1 MAEQLL
7 RFFVLTC
14 KPPSDVGF
22 QTRRPLWIG
31 IVRDVSQFYCQ
42 GNGVLIVSGSAD
54 NGRIGQAMKGADMLE
69 VITRPETALELIL
82 DLQPE
87 EALEWKAQVN
97 QQYTD
102 WQDVES
108 ATHLVALI
116 QGISRDGDWLVV
128 QTKGSNKQPLGRY
141 AQAMNTGSG
150 FQVEVA
156 QICRGV
162 TRNWRV
168 GLGPAA
174 DAAGNTP
181 FGGVVPS
188 QNLSPAEASEVVVSW
203 LNGQGLPL
211 GYGAA
216 LHDYG

>member
-1 MAEQLL
+1 
-7 RFFVLTC
+7 
-14 KPPSDVGF
+14 
-22 QTRRPLWIG
+22 
-31 IVRDVSQFYCQ
+31 
-42 GNGVLIVSGSAD
+42 
-54 NGRIGQAMKGADMLE
+54 MLDT
-69 VITRPETALELIL
+69 IARPETALELIL

-108 ATHLVALI
+108 ASHLVALV

-128 QTKGSNKQPLGRY
+128 QTKGSNSQPIGRY

-168 GLGPAA
+168 GLGSAA
-174 DAAGNTP
+174 DEAGNRP
-181 FGGVVPS
+181 FGGVARS
-188 QNLSPAEASEVVVSW
+188 QVLPLAGTLEVMVSW
-203 LNGQGLPL
+203 LNGHGLPL
-211 GYGAA
+211 GYGAS
-216 LHDYG
+216 LHVYG